1 MGLSSC
7 LLGQL
12 LCVAVLSPMLSS
24 CHSVSVESG
33 LQKPVD
39 CPLTVGARVGSR
51 EIQALLSL
59 YPKLRE
65 YCFIETCDVPA
76 LQVLTESGLRND
88 WREPTMSLRPQQGE
102 AGLMT

>member
-39 CPLTVGARVGSR
+39 CPLAVEARVDSR
-51 EIQALLSL
+51 EIQVLLSL

-65 YCFIETCDVPA
+65 YCSIETCDEPA
-76 LQVLTESGLRND
+76 LQVLTESGLTND
-88 WREPTMSLRPQQGE
+88 WREPTVSLRPQRGE